1 MSQKSS
7 MSCLHICWLVN
18 SSLLLKSWQHVTW
31 TNDSLVCFGFVHLFT
46 MTDFI
51 APQLEEARR
60 TLQDQD
66 STSSISEQYEK
77 KIQQLSEELNK
88 VRRCLQQAELKA
100 SEPSSFVVDLQ
111 KEMAALKV
119 GTRCFVEKLQKGCC
133 CRFLPCIR
141 TWRLDSG
148 GWVGFC
154 SCLIFEMPLYVSSL
168 WILVG
173 ALWLWG
179 LQDLLQHITVV
190 GSISQTFDVS
200 SSVLLSPLSSSSL
213 TTTSSPC
220 HHYCYHLH
228 PPLLNF
234 TITMTTIIPLQWSLF
249 GHKILAMLMSAY
261 RYTLT
266 LSVHSPSSLQVSTCM
281 STLTLSGHNHSS
293 ALMLAYLN
301 TLSLSGHSSSITL
314 MSSYTCTFF
323 WPQSQ
328 YYADFS
334 LYLNSVWPQSQ
345 HYADVNLFLNSLHW
359 CQPIPELF
367 LTSLST
373 TVMSVCT

>member
-1 MSQKSS
+1 MTLNCCGVGVGGWMSQKCS
-7 MSCLHICWLVN
+7 MSCRHIYMYICWLVN

-119 GTRCFVEKLQKGCC
+119 GTRCFVEKLQKRCC

-154 SCLIFEMPLYVSSL
+154 SCLVFEMPLYVSSL
-168 WILVG
+168 
-173 ALWLWG
+173 
-179 LQDLLQHITVV
+179 
-190 GSISQTFDVS
+190 
-200 SSVLLSPLSSSSL
+200 
-213 TTTSSPC
+213 
-220 HHYCYHLH
+220 
-228 PPLLNF
+228 
-234 TITMTTIIPLQWSLF
+234 
-249 GHKILAMLMSAY
+249 
-261 RYTLT
+261 
-266 LSVHSPSSLQVSTCM
+266 
-281 STLTLSGHNHSS
+281 
-293 ALMLAYLN
+293 
-301 TLSLSGHSSSITL
+301 
-314 MSSYTCTFF
+314 
-323 WPQSQ
+323 
-328 YYADFS
+328 
-334 LYLNSVWPQSQ
+334 
-345 HYADVNLFLNSLHW
+345 
-359 CQPIPELF
+359 
-367 LTSLST
+367 
-373 TVMSVCT
+373 